1 MCANGT
7 VHSLASDF
15 GIAAACRLAVEEC
28 GKESRMATSREPPNS
43 QNFCDPFVRTI

>member
-28 GKESRMATSREPPNS
+28 GKESRTAPTREATKS
-43 QNFCDPFVRTI
+43 